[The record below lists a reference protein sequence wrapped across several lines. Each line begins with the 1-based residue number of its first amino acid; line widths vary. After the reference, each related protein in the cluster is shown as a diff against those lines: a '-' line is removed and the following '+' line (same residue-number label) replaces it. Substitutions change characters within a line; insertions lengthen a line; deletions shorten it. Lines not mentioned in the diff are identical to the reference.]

1 MAGRPPARPCA
12 KSQGWWLCAWCP
24 VSARRCCR
32 GWGVCLTCASCSVP
46 PHPSPPVQELGLPVL
61 DLWTDFQ
68 AQQGWQQGLLEDG
81 LHLTPDGNQRVG
93 RLLLELIAREFPQL
107 R

>member
-1 MAGRPPARPCA
+1 M
-12 KSQGWWLCAWCP
+12 
-24 VSARRCCR
+24 
-32 GWGVCLTCASCSVP
+32 
-46 PHPSPPVQELGLPVL
+46 QELGLPVL

-93 RLLLELIAREFPQL
+93 LLLLELIAREFPQL